1 MDLSYYATKKELEN
15 ATSVD
20 KSICAAKKDFIA
32 LKAEVDKL
40 KINELINIPP
50 VLNNLKAMVDDL

>member
-1 MDLSYYATKKELEN
+1 MSYYATKKELEN

-32 LKAEVDKL
+32 LKPDVDKL
-40 KINELINIPP
+40 NINELINVPP
-50 VLNNLKAMVDDL
+50 GLNNLKTMVDDL

>member
-20 KSICAAKKDFIA
+20 KSICAGKKDFIA
-32 LKAEVDKL
+32 LKPEVDKL
-40 KINELINIPP
+40 NINELINVPP
-50 VLNNLKAMVDDL
+50 GLNNLKTMVDDL